1 MRDVLD
7 KTGKVGQT
15 RAGGS
20 PHGAGVS
27 PNPGCGQAGQLGRGV
42 RGWGSAL
49 TCVCVAPTP
58 VPDCVNRVLHARL
71 RLNLKQI
78 LMR

>member
-1 MRDVLD
+1 MWDVLD
-7 KTGKVGQT
+7 KTGKAGQT
-15 RAGGS
+15 GAGGS
-20 PHGAGVS
+20 PRGVGVS
-27 PNPGCGQAGQLGRGV
+27 PNPACGQAGQLGRGG

-49 TCVCVAPTP
+49 TCVRGAPSP
-58 VPDCVNRVLHARL
+58 VPDCVNRALHARL